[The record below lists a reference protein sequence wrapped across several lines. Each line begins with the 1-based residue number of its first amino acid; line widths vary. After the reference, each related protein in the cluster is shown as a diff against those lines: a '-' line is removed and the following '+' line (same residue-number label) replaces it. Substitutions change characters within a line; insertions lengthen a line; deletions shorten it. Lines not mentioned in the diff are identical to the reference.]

1 MQSDACAINP
11 LSTIEHWNNDAHTK
25 TDDLCP
31 WLIHAC
37 SEHIGDTDLCSM
49 LIHMYKTLAKK
60 IYPCLDISLTY
71 ASQTDGLSVRET
83 VPYWTRNQYLKRVWL
98 QFETSEHASWP
109 TIILLLMTH
118 VLEIAI
124 HPKTNPKSNSV
135 QRVCK
140 GIKSQKYNM
149 FLDLHAHQQCFARYY
164 QKGILVPLW

>member
-1 MQSDACAINP
+1 MQSDACGIIP

-25 TDDLCP
+25 TDDLCQK
-31 WLIHAC
+31 LTHAC

-60 IYPCLDISLTY
+60 IYPCFDISLTY

-98 QFETSEHASWP
+98 
-109 TIILLLMTH
+109 LN

-149 FLDLHAHQQCFARYY
+149 FLDLYAHQQCFARYY